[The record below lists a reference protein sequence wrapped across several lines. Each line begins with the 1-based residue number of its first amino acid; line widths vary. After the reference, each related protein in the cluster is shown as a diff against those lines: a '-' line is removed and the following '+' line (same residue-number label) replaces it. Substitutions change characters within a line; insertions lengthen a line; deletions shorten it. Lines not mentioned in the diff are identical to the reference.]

1 MLRLFI
7 LASIISS
14 LILLIAR
21 GEINFI
27 LLFLVV
33 LFLLYIIRVFLFYLN
48 NEAQKTA
55 VNFVLDI
62 YYKNGKNIDN
72 TIVLGLTE
80 IANVKSASSV
90 EALLFAK
97 EQGVRNLAIL
107 ACLYIHAYTG
117 IRESVYDTIMKYYE
131 DVSDRLTQENIN
143 FSKDA
148 EL

>member
-1 MLRLFI
+1 M
-7 LASIISS
+7 
-14 LILLIAR
+14 LIAR

-107 ACLYIHAYTG
+107 ACLYLRIHG
-117 IRESVYDTIMKYYE
+117 DT
-131 DVSDRLTQENIN
+131 
-143 FSKDA
+143 
-148 EL
+148 